1 MESRR
6 KRINSVK
13 SHLISP
19 FIHIFKPKVE
29 DTSKKPLTIN
39 LLSSYLRYKKHPLS
53 ENFKKDLNYFLKS
66 NHFKN
71 NSSSLLLKTKNF
83 MDSQKV
89 DIRNYE
95 KNTRNYRIIN
105 NKKENKSNNFDS
117 INNLNK
123 FKNNSITLHTSHKYK
138 KKYEY
143 LMRNLSFRG
152 NNSYSSLKNISNNDL
167 DDIFKHTPY
176 ISYDAT
182 HIKVIDKFQKKYKT
196 FFKRISKKY
205 KEESKSEKKIVDSS
219 PKSRDIKSCRAPVKS
234 KNIEF
239 ENKILNKLNEPNY
252 YKESYFD
259 YKNFN
264 PKFLILKRTR
274 IQNEIKKYESNE
286 YLSKSKSNSKS
297 KETRNKYKTEYYEN
311 FQNIKKKLKRVN
323 EVKDKILKDIQKQ
336 QSLSKHNI
344 QVSIVKFNQYK
355 VKLRQ
360 MRRRYDLFH

>member
-1 MESRR
+1 
-6 KRINSVK
+6 
-13 SHLISP
+13 
-19 FIHIFKPKVE
+19 
-29 DTSKKPLTIN
+29 
-39 LLSSYLRYKKHPLS
+39 
-53 ENFKKDLNYFLKS
+53 
-66 NHFKN
+66 
-71 NSSSLLLKTKNF
+71 

-219 PKSRDIKSCRAPVKS
+219 PKSRDIK
-234 KNIEF
+234 
-239 ENKILNKLNEPNY
+239 
-252 YKESYFD
+252 
-259 YKNFN
+259 
-264 PKFLILKRTR
+264 
-274 IQNEIKKYESNE
+274 
-286 YLSKSKSNSKS
+286 
-297 KETRNKYKTEYYEN
+297 
-311 FQNIKKKLKRVN
+311 
-323 EVKDKILKDIQKQ
+323 
-336 QSLSKHNI
+336 
-344 QVSIVKFNQYK
+344 
-355 VKLRQ
+355 
-360 MRRRYDLFH
+360 